1 MRILITVCFML
12 LLALSNAG
20 DRKCRAL
27 AMSGGGDKGSYQASV
42 FIEFT
47 NLLSK
52 EDVAYDVVTGASA
65 GSLNGAALSLF
76 ARGREDEAAEFIFG
90 LWNSITNDDIL
101 KNWSE
106 GILYSIFFKSSIF
119 DNSPL
124 VEFLHEQI
132 GARSIE
138 KKFSVVITN
147 ADTGKGEH
155 VDFNASATI
164 PDDAIPTIVASSSIP
179 FAFPPLYKDDN
190 FYIDGGCVWN
200 LDILGAIRR
209 CKEIVEDDEDI
220 IIDIILCST
229 YNLTEPGELK
239 KYKPMDHYFR
249 AQEIMEWNALM
260 ADLETQTALYP
271 TVNYRYV
278 LGPSIQ
284 LSNSPI
290 PLDFSPEHLELCF
303 DIGKNDARKAIALGE
318 GGYLNAMMDHY
329 RRVKN
334 GERLL
339 LKDVLTE
346 KLENLKTTSEE
357 IRR

>member
-1 MRILITVCFML
+1 ML
-12 LLALSNAG
+12 LLALSYAG

-52 EDVAYDVVTGASA
+52 EDVAYDVITGASA

-90 LWNSITNDDIL
+90 LWNSISNDDIL

-124 VEFLHEQI
+124 VEFLYEQI
-132 GARSIE
+132 GPRSFE

-155 VDFNASATI
+155 VDFNASDRI

-179 FAFPPLYKDDN
+179 FAFPPLYRDDN

-200 LDILGAIRR
+200 LDISGAIRR
-209 CKEIVEDDEDI
+209 CKEVVENDEDI
-220 IIDIILCST
+220 ILDIILCSS

-239 KYKPMDHYFR
+239 KFKPLDHFIR
-249 AQEIMEWNALM
+249 AQEIMEWHSLM
-260 ADLETQTALYP
+260 ADLDNQMDFYP
-271 TVNYRYV
+271 AVNYRYI
-278 LGPSIQ
+278 LGPSVQ
-284 LSNSPI
+284 LSNSPL
-290 PLDFSPEHLELCF
+290 PLDFSPEHLEFCF
-303 DIGKNDARKAIALGE
+303 DIGKQDARKAIALGE

-329 RRVKN
+329 KRVQD

-339 LKDVLTE
+339 LKDVLAE
-346 KLENLKTTSEE
+346 KLQNQQTASEE
-357 IRR
+357 TRR